1 MNTRRSIR
9 SAFTLVELLIVITII
24 GILSVALIP
33 RLLGAP
39 ARARDVQRRADLQS
53 LATAL
58 ASYADDA
65 GGAYPHLSTLCPS
78 TFVTGGQL
86 DPYLTSVP
94 RDPLDAHG
102 WSGTNDCNDAGEGG
116 YLYQYTVNGTGFLL
130 VAQLENANATGD
142 GVYNISAPINNAS
155 GLTTQAALTAL
166 SGFLCET
173 GGSGNH
179 DCSAGA
185 IYVLAR

>member
-1 MNTRRSIR
+1 MNTRRSLR

-53 LATAL
+53 LATAF
-58 ASYADDA
+58 ASYADDS
-65 GGAYPHLSTLCPS
+65 GGGYPLTNLCPD
-78 TFVTGGQL
+78 TLATGGQL
-86 DPYLTSVP
+86 DAYLTSLP
-94 RDPLDAHG
+94 HDPLDLHG
-102 WSGTNDCNDAGEGG
+102 WSGTNDCNDADEGG
-116 YLYQYTVNGTGFLL
+116 YLYQPTTNGFLL
-130 VAQLENANATGD
+130 VAQLENVNATGD
-142 GVYNISAPINNAS
+142 GVYKSTVAVNSASA
-155 GLTTQAALTAL
+155 LTTQAALTSL

-185 IYVLAR
+185 VYILAR